1 MKPSTYNPAV
11 ATYVRRNGEK
21 LGPFEDAQLLSSLQQ
36 GIFSY
41 DDLALRDGWTDWK
54 PLRTLFAPPAAVSKT
69 VATRAAPDVA
79 AVAEERVWVG
89 RSSHWNFVLAWLFAL
104 LLLGL
109 GGFCLFVY
117 FTSGGQPWLFAPG
130 VAGMLILVY
139 IGIKRARQLYIVTNR
154 KVEVQTGVI
163 VKNSNEIRVKDIR
176 SINVTKHGL
185 AGFIG
190 IGSVEFSSAATD
202 RAEVIFV
209 NIAGANRVRDLVTNL
224 QEA

>member
-1 MKPSTYNPAV
+1 
-11 ATYVRRNGEK
+11 
-21 LGPFEDAQLLSSLQQ
+21 
-36 GIFSY
+36 
-41 DDLALRDGWTDWK
+41 
-54 PLRTLFAPPAAVSKT
+54 
-69 VATRAAPDVA
+69 VA
-79 AVAEERVWVG
+79 AVAEERIWVG
-89 RSSHWNFVLAWLFAL
+89 RPSHWNFFLAWLFAL
-104 LLLGL
+104 LLLSL
-109 GGFCLFVY
+109 GAFCLFVY

-130 VAGMLILVY
+130 VAGLLILVY

-202 RAEVIFV
+202 RAEVIFLNV
-209 NIAGANRVRDLVTNL
+209 AGANRVRDLVTNL
-224 QEA
+224 QEP

>member
-1 MKPSTYNPAV
+1 V

-54 PLRTLFAPPAAVSKT
+54 PLRTLFAPP
-69 VATRAAPDVA
+69 VALSTPVPAPAAPA
-79 AVAEERVWVG
+79 AAPVAEERIWVG
-89 RSSHWNFVLAWLFAL
+89 RSSHWNFFLAWFFAL

-109 GGFCLFVY
+109 GAFCLFVY
-117 FTSGGQPWLFAPG
+117 FTSDGQPWLFAPG
-130 VAGMLILVY
+130 ATGLLILAY
-139 IGIKRARQLYIVTNR
+139 IGIKRAQQLYIVTNR
-154 KVEVQTGVI
+154 KVEVQTGLI

-190 IGSVEFSSAATD
+190 VGSVEFSSAATD
-202 RAEVIFV
+202 RAEVIFL
-209 NIAGANRVRDLVTNL
+209 NIAGANRVRDMVTNL
-224 QEA
+224 QET

>member
-1 MKPSTYNPAV
+1 M
-11 ATYVRRNGEK
+11 
-21 LGPFEDAQLLSSLQQ
+21 
-36 GIFSY
+36 FSY

-69 VATRAAPDVA
+69 VAAPAAPAVA
-79 AVAEERVWVG
+79 AVAEERIWVG
-89 RSSHWNFVLAWLFAL
+89 RSSHWNFFLAWFFAL

-109 GGFCLFVY
+109 GAFCLFVY
-117 FTSGGQPWLFAPG
+117 FTSGGPPWLFAPG
-130 VAGMLILVY
+130 VAGLLILAY
-139 IGIKRARQLYIVTNR
+139 IGIKRVRQLYVVTNR

-202 RAEVIFV
+202 RAEVTFV

>member
-1 MKPSTYNPAV
+1 M

-36 GIFSY
+36 EIFSY

-54 PLRTLFAPPAAVSKT
+54 PLRTLFAPPTAVSKT
-69 VATRAAPDVA
+69 APAPAAPA
-79 AVAEERVWVG
+79 AVSVAEERIWVG
-89 RSSHWNFVLAWLFAL
+89 RSSHWNFFFAWLFAL

-109 GGFCLFVY
+109 GAFCLYVY

-130 VAGMLILVY
+130 MAGLLMLAY

-154 KVEVQTGVI
+154 KVEVQTGLI
-163 VKNSNEIRVKDIR
+163 VKDSNEIRVKDIR

-190 IGSVEFSSAATD
+190 IGTVEFSSAATD
-202 RAEVIFV
+202 QAEVMFL

-224 QEA
+224 QET